1 MARTKPPAPTPV
13 SPDEVELEFYAA
25 MQLGDI
31 ERLMAVWSDD
41 DEISCVHPGGTR
53 LVGAAAIRTAFDAMF
68 TNGSI
73 AVEPHRVRRLESH
86 SSAVH
91 SVIERIRVGSEGGEQ
106 FAWVVAT
113 NVYLKSAQGWRLV
126 AHHASPGSA
135 SEVQE
140 TLETASTLH

>member
-13 SPDEVELEFYAA
+13 SPDEIELEFYAA
-25 MQLGDI
+25 MQGGDI
-31 ERLMAVWSDD
+31 ERLMSVWSDD

-53 LVGAAAIRTAFDAMF
+53 LVGAAAIRTAFEAMF
-68 TNGSI
+68 ANGSI

-91 SVIERIRVGSEGGEQ
+91 SVVERIRVGSQGGEQ

-140 TLETASTLH
+140 IAEMATTLH

>member
-1 MARTKPPAPTPV
+1 MARTKPPAPTPL
-13 SPDEVELEFYAA
+13 SPDEIELEFYAA

-113 NVYLKSAQGWRLV
+113 TVYLKSAQGWRLV

-140 TLETASTLH
+140 ALETASTLH